1 MMAVVLILF
10 VFGILQNVAIYAYQK
25 GREKADV
32 NTDLD
37 SDNMDALIDW
47 SNVRNINH

>member
-1 MMAVVLILF
+1 MAVVLILF
-10 VFGILQNVAIYAYQK
+10 IFGILQNVAIYAYQK

-32 NTDLD
+32 NTD
-37 SDNMDALIDW
+37 NMDALIDR